1 MALAKAMPN
10 LEHLEVTKCEKLTEF
25 GLKSVL
31 ETNGAKLK
39 FLDINHIPAVTYPFL
54 DELKDTHPDLLIK
67 RHTYQDVDFKKDNG
81 LRVPRRLKIDIKKK
95 KKKKGKKGKK
105 K

>member
-1 MALAKAMPN
+1 MAFAKAMPN
-10 LEHLEVTKCEKLTEF
+10 LEHLELTKCDLLTEF

-31 ETNGAKLK
+31 ESNTKLQ
-39 FLDINHIPAVTYPFL
+39 FLDINHIPAVTFPYL
-54 DELKDTHPDLLIK
+54 DELKDTHPELLIK

-81 LRVPRRLKIDIKKK
+81 LRVPRRLKVDIKKK
-95 KKKKGKKGKK
+95 KKKKGKKKK